1 MVAIIPPKLIYWVS
15 RLQTVESCKRSVRM
29 RSDHRVTGSKRGVM
43 APGREMTREEQAGAE
58 GADPDRLLD
67 GEDPETLQ
75 IHDADHW
82 IRVYKDLLAFK
93 RQLLATANEIV
104 PDLADAAREEVG
116 KTDLI
121 AMDSEARKFQRRLNY
136 WTERRD
142 ELAGQ

>member
-1 MVAIIPPKLIYWVS
+1 
-15 RLQTVESCKRSVRM
+15 M